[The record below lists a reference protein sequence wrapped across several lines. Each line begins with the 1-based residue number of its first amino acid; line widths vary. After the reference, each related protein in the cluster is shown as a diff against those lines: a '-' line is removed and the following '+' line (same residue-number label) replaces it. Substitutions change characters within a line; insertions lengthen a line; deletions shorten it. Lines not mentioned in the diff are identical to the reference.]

1 MERPVDTPADDGDRD
16 HVARRLPTAQLVIV
30 IVLLAAPVVAL
41 LWVSSYAKNGPKL
54 WGFPFFFWY
63 QFLWVFLAAI
73 CTSIAYRFVAA
84 HTGRRTDRE
93 ETR

>member
-1 MERPVDTPADDGDRD
+1 MDSPVDRPADDRDRE
-16 HVARRLPTAQLVIV
+16 VVSRRLPTPQLVLV
-30 IVLLAAPVVAL
+30 IVLLAAPIVAL
-41 LWVSSYAKNGPKL
+41 MWVSSYAKATPKL

-63 QFLWVFLAAI
+63 QFLWVFLAAV

-93 ETR
+93 EDR